1 MTPRTQV
8 YEAIDGERDYQVT
21 RWTRP
26 TPNRTIDEW
35 AMYFEVY
42 ARKLCDLAAI
52 TNNDERVPEKLD
64 IVRKLS
70 AMGVACMEQHGAP
83 KREVA

>member
-1 MTPRTQV
+1 MVTREEV
-8 YEAIDGERDYQVT
+8 YKAIDGERDYQVT

-42 ARKLCDLAAI
+42 SRKLCDLAAV
-52 TNNDERVPEKLD
+52 TGDDEQVVEKLN
-64 IVRKLS
+64 IVRKLT

-83 KREVA
+83 KR